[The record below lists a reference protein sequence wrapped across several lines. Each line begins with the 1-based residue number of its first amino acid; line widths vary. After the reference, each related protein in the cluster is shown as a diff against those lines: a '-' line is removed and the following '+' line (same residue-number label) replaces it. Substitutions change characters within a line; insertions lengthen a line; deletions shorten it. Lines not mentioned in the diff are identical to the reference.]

1 MRWYHELGCTVCQT
15 VCQTHEQTSNW
26 IQRIKSIV
34 TKRNVQYLTPYVS
47 RDYYVVEIE
56 RMYVQVGVVG
66 IVVVC
71 KYSITVVKF
80 QQHTSNAQLP
90 RYAIKDKC
98 EHFCSEKY
106 LIEQM
111 YIRTIRTQITVLKCR
126 RRKEL
131 VQ

>member
-1 MRWYHELGCTVCQT
+1 MDCTVCQT
-15 VCQTHEQTSNW
+15 VCQTREQTSNRTR
-26 IQRIKSIV
+26 RIKGAV

-56 RMYVQVGVVG
+56 RTYVQVGVVG

-71 KYSITVVKF
+71 KHSITIVKF
-80 QQHTSNAQLP
+80 QQHMSNAQLP

-111 YIRTIRTQITVLKCR
+111 YLQYVHRSQY
-126 RRKEL
+126 
-131 VQ
+131 